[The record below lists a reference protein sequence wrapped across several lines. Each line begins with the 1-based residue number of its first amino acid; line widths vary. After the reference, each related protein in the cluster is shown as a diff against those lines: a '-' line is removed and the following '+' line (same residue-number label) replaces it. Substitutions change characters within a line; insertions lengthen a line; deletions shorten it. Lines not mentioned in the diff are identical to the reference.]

1 MWQQQL
7 GLIFNLGVEMGI
19 TDVSREHGL
28 DQVVRQGYVRDLGV
42 CGARLLVSYGTSVL
56 VTSHWSLVIGLWSLV
71 TGHW

>member
-1 MWQQQL
+1 
-7 GLIFNLGVEMGI
+7 MGI

-56 VTSHWSLVIGLWSLV
+56 VTSHWSLVIG
-71 TGHW
+71 H

>member
-7 GLIFNLGVEMGI
+7 GLIINLGVEMGI

-42 CGARLLVSYGTSVL
+42 CGARLWVSYGTSVL
-56 VTSHWSLVIGLWSLV
+56 VTSHWSLVIG
-71 TGHW
+71 H